1 MEKPGTERKCE
12 VPTCPRHFIPGKTG
26 ASGRCSRCL
35 MRKRRGLPE
44 ITATEAHLAES
55 RVAGEVEPRSRRV
68 IGYIRPAL
76 GVALLAHLKGGGSES
91 DVVNLALA
99 IFLERED
106 LA

>member
-1 MEKPGTERKCE
+1 MGKPGTERKCE
-12 VPTCPRHFIPGKTG
+12 VPTCLRRFIPGKTG

-35 MRKRRGLPE
+35 MRKRRELPD
-44 ITATEAHLAES
+44 ITAAEAHLAEA
-55 RVAGEVEPRSRRV
+55 RATGEVEPRSRRV

-76 GVALLAHLKGGGSES
+76 GTALLAHLKGGGSES

-99 IFLERED
+99 TFLERED